1 MIKSIFISSAEP
13 YSGKS
18 LITMGIFEATLRET
32 KKVALFKPIIRDK
45 GANKKD
51 KNIELILDYYNLEQ
65 SYNDSFAFYRREV
78 QELFGLGKQDEFIE
92 KIIAK
97 YKALEEKNDFVICE
111 GSDYIGEGSF
121 FEFDIN
127 AFIAKSLGL
136 PILIVGQGLGRS
148 IPEII
153 NPIKMAIKAF
163 DHQDTKIA
171 GVVVNRVISNRRK
184 EIKKALEEKISIDSG
199 IVSVIPTDEI
209 LSSPTVKE
217 IAEQLN
223 AKILYG
229 KDKTENLVTSFQVVA
244 MQLNNYLKHL
254 EKGSMAITPGDRVDI
269 LMGAL
274 QANISSKFPHI
285 SGIILTGGMEPKK
298 HINQLLS
305 GLPDV
310 LPVLLVK
317 DFTFETSVKANQ
329 VVSSINKDSV
339 RKINLALTLFDK
351 YFNMEA
357 LGKEIRNIS
366 PSGMT
371 PKMFIYHLQK
381 LASKDRRTVVL
392 PEGNDDRIL
401 RAVEILQ
408 KKDIVDMILLGDSE
422 LVKNQSRSLGLTID
436 FTKTPI
442 INPKTSP
449 NYKEYAK
456 DFYELRKEKGVNME
470 IAYDTMIDVSYFG
483 TMMVHKGDADG
494 MVSGAAHTTQHTI
507 RPALQIIK
515 TKPGSKV
522 VSSVFFMC
530 LDDRVVAYGDCAI
543 NPNPNAEQLAEIAIS
558 SANTSKRFGI
568 DPKVAML
575 SYSSGDSGKGE
586 EVEKVRRA
594 TRLVKEN
601 NPNLKIE
608 GPIQYD
614 AAVDLGVG
622 KKKLP
627 NSEVAGHANVL
638 IFPDLNTGNNTYKA
652 VQRETGA
659 IAIGPVLQGL
669 NKPVNDLSRGCLVED
684 IVNTVIITAIQAQ
697 EN

>member
-18 LITMGIFEATLRET
+18 LITMGVFEAILRKT

-45 GANKKD
+45 GENEMD

-65 SYNDSFAFYRREV
+65 SYNDSFVFYRSEA
-78 QELFGLGKQDEFIE
+78 QELFGLGKQGEFID

-97 YKALEEKNDFVICE
+97 YKILEEKNDFVICE

-163 DHQDTKIA
+163 DHQDTKIL

-199 IVSVIPTDEI
+199 IVSVIPTDEV

-217 IAEQLN
+217 VAEQLN

-229 KDKTENLVTSFQVVA
+229 KDKTENLVSGFQVVA
-244 MQLNNYLKHL
+244 MQLNNYLKHI

-285 SGIILTGGMEPKK
+285 SGIILTGGMKPKK

-351 YFNMEA
+351 YFNMKA

-366 PSGMT
+366 PSEIG
-371 PKMFIYHLQK
+371 
-381 LASKDRRTVVL
+381 
-392 PEGNDDRIL
+392 
-401 RAVEILQ
+401 RAHV
-408 KKDIVDMILLGDSE
+408 
-422 LVKNQSRSLGLTID
+422 
-436 FTKTPI
+436 
-442 INPKTSP
+442 
-449 NYKEYAK
+449 
-456 DFYELRKEKGVNME
+456 
-470 IAYDTMIDVSYFG
+470 
-483 TMMVHKGDADG
+483 
-494 MVSGAAHTTQHTI
+494 
-507 RPALQIIK
+507 
-515 TKPGSKV
+515 
-522 VSSVFFMC
+522 
-530 LDDRVVAYGDCAI
+530 
-543 NPNPNAEQLAEIAIS
+543 
-558 SANTSKRFGI
+558 
-568 DPKVAML
+568 
-575 SYSSGDSGKGE
+575 
-586 EVEKVRRA
+586 
-594 TRLVKEN
+594 
-601 NPNLKIE
+601 
-608 GPIQYD
+608 
-614 AAVDLGVG
+614 
-622 KKKLP
+622 
-627 NSEVAGHANVL
+627 
-638 IFPDLNTGNNTYKA
+638 
-652 VQRETGA
+652 
-659 IAIGPVLQGL
+659 
-669 NKPVNDLSRGCLVED
+669 
-684 IVNTVIITAIQAQ
+684 
-697 EN
+697 